1 MALPSLVM
9 ALGHRWYRCRR
20 GAGRVRYASAIVA
33 LLVAAFTAAGPAGAA
48 DPEPPSAADEFLLGN
63 TLFVLAHEFGHVIIH
78 DFDVP
83 ILGLEEPSAD
93 TLATGLLILAG
104 QRPEAVGD
112 LWRFADLLAMAAVGN
127 VFTWRGG
134 LELQSPELL
143 YWAQHDVS
151 ARRAAR
157 ILCLLV
163 GSDPARF
170 GWLADA
176 GLVPEVR
183 AEACPDE
190 YAMAA
195 RAVRWVGQTY
205 GRFRDG
211 KAVDESREITIRYFE
226 PANPAQAA
234 LRDRLQA
241 ARVIETVVDFY
252 DRAFRFREPLEVRLA
267 SCGVPNGYWDPG
279 ERRLKLCY
287 ELLENL
293 DRQSRD
299 PEVARAYA
307 ALRGRATMGQPDTPA
322 EPQE

>member
-1 MALPSLVM
+1 M
-9 ALGHRWYRCRR
+9 
-20 GAGRVRYASAIVA
+20 
-33 LLVAAFTAAGPAGAA
+33 
-48 DPEPPSAADEFLLGN
+48 
-63 TLFVLAHEFGHVIIH
+63 
-78 DFDVP
+78 
-83 ILGLEEPSAD
+83 
-93 TLATGLLILAG
+93 
-104 QRPEAVGD
+104 
-112 LWRFADLLAMAAVGN
+112 GN

-134 LELQSPELL
+134 LELQNPELL
-143 YWAQHDVS
+143 YWAQHDLS

-183 AEACPDE
+183 AETCPAE
-190 YAMAA
+190 YAMAE

-211 KAVDESREITIRYFE
+211 KATDDGREIRVRYFE
-226 PANPAQAA
+226 PASPAQAA

-241 ARVIETVVDFY
+241 ARVLETTVDFC
-252 DRAFRFREPLEVRLA
+252 DRAFRFPEPLEVRLA
-267 SCGVPNGYWDPG
+267 SCAVPNGYWDPG

-299 PEVARAYA
+299 PAVVRAYA
-307 ALRGRATMGQPDTPA
+307 ALRGRATMSNPTTRA
-322 EPQE
+322 EPKE